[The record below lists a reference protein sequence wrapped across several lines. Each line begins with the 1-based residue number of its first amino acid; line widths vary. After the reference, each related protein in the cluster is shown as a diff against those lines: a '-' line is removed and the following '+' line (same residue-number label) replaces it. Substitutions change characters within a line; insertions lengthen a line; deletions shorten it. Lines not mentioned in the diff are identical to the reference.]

1 MRTTVLLAT
10 NDENQGAVVRRVL
23 SREGLDC
30 PATNV
35 VRVAQAPN
43 FLDRSS
49 ADLIVVGL
57 PEDQESA
64 LEVLDWLEKLPRTN
78 GERVLAIGPAADSKM
93 VLRALRGAVHD
104 YLDEAD
110 LETELMAA
118 LGRWRATLARQALA
132 GRVIAV
138 LAPSGGSGSSTLA
151 VNLAAV
157 LAKQHETAAL
167 LDLKLETGDLAALL
181 NLKPTYTL
189 ADLCHNIARM
199 DRAFFERSLTRH
211 ATGVYLLGA
220 PRHYDDIVQVTPE
233 GVHQALALA
242 KSSFPYVLVDL
253 DHSFRPEQVEVLRE
267 ADVVLLVLRLDFAS
281 LRNAR
286 RALEHL
292 ERLGVANDR
301 IRLVVNRYGQPK
313 EIACSK
319 AEEALGQKIFHCV
332 PDDPKSVNRANNN
345 GVPVVLESPRAAVSR
360 SVAKLATE
368 VNGRP
373 HQNNH

>member
-10 NDENQGAVVRRVL
+10 NDEHQGAVVRRVL

-30 PATNV
+30 PVTNA
-35 VRVAQAPN
+35 VRVEEAPD
-43 FLDRSS
+43 FLARCS

-57 PEDQESA
+57 PGEQESTVS
-64 LEVLDWLEKLPRTN
+64 VLDWLEKLPRTN
-78 GERVLAIGPAADSKM
+78 GERVLAIGPAADPKM
-93 VLRALRGAVHD
+93 VLRALRGAVDD
-104 YLDEAD
+104 YLDESD
-110 LETELMAA
+110 LEPELTAA
-118 LGRWRATLARQALA
+118 LSRWRATLMRQELA

-151 VNLAAV
+151 VNLAAI

-189 ADLCHNIARM
+189 ADLCHNITRM
-199 DRAFFERSLTRH
+199 DRSLFERSLTRH

-220 PRHYDDIVQVTPE
+220 PRHYDDISQVTPE

-267 ADVVLLVLRLDFAS
+267 ADVVLLVFRLDFAS
-281 LRNAR
+281 LRNTR

-292 ERLGVANDR
+292 ERLGVSNDR

-313 EIACSK
+313 EIPFSK

-360 SVAKLATE
+360 SVTKLATE

-373 HQNNH
+373 PKNH